1 MEAVWVNH
9 NGIVRVTKDDI
20 LFSFADTM
28 LWIPKMIIVNYSEL
42 DVTIPQ
48 WFAEKHKLD
57 WNW

>member
-1 MEAVWVNH
+1 MDAVWVNH
-9 NGIVRVTKDDI
+9 NGIVRVTKDTI
-20 LFSFADTM
+20 LFSFADSP
-28 LWIPKMIIVNYSEL
+28 LAIPKSIIVAYTEL